1 MKKLLTSIL
10 AIIFTVCLAFS
21 LVGCGD
27 ANVTP
32 PSAVNGADT
41 VMTGLKKPPDSYD
54 ANTAVYAALGKLESY
69 TTYKS

>member
-1 MKKLLTSIL
+1 MKKLLISIL

-21 LVGCGD
+21 LVGGD

-41 VMTGLKKPPDSYD
+41 VMTGLKKTPDSYD